1 MKIFRWPVAAFGALE
16 RWVGY
21 LGARLRGPATRLAQH
36 KPTARQALAASLAFV
51 IFLGILWQRC
61 GVLGC
66 PAVEQLSAYQ
76 PGGGCVLLDRDG
88 RQFAILSPVEHAVVP
103 LKELP
108 KYVPQAFV
116 AVEDKRFYEHSGI
129 DYRRVFGSLLVN
141 VKAGSVAQGFSTIT
155 MQLARN
161 VWPDRLPG
169 AQRTLK
175 RKILEI
181 RVALEIERE
190 FTKDEILELY
200 LNNIYFGGGAYG
212 IEAAARN
219 YFGHSA
225 RRLSLAEAAVLAAL
239 PKSPRAYDPRRNP
252 EQSATRRNL
261 VLDMMAAQGRI
272 DADEA
277 QAARAVR
284 LAVRREPPPD
294 WEKPSFAPYFVEAVR
309 RELED
314 RLGEDLYT
322 AAPMRVHTTLDRR
335 AQEIAE
341 QELSRQLRAVESGE
355 YGRFRGRRYS
365 SALEPGGDPEYLQGA
380 ALLMQVQTG
389 DILALVGGRD
399 FQQSRFDRATRA
411 LRQPG
416 SAFKPFVFAAALRE
430 GYSPSQHIADTP
442 LRMELPGGEVWEPKN
457 FGGEFEGEVTLR
469 EALVRSKNVPT
480 VRLAAAVG
488 IPDVI
493 RLARRAGIRSP
504 IPDLPSVAIGT
515 GNVTP
520 VDLTAAYTV
529 FAGMGEASTPRSV
542 TRVDDADGNVVWDND
557 VEVRQVLDPAVA
569 YLVTNLL
576 TDAVNKGTGAG
587 VRRAGYSGPAAGKTG
602 TTSGGADAWF
612 VGYTP
617 DVVGTVWMGFDTP
630 KPILRDATGG
640 RLAAPVWGRIMR
652 RVTRNRAP
660 SHAWIAPKQIHYAAV
675 DPSTGLVLAQGCRP
689 EHGRAVRELFISG
702 RQPASVCPRGTP
714 EPGGPGVLAKL
725 ITWSEGQL
733 KRGRIWVASR
743 FGNEKPVGERKAR
756 EHYLGAPKLP
766 ASADVPTLAQPAD
779 SRRLFG
785 EEAAIPDVPPD
796 NTETLG
802 TSGVTQPDPG
812 DRVLTP
818 SDTGLVQEP
827 ASVDESGLVGTEG
840 RERGRSANPD
850 R

>member
-1 MKIFRWPVAAFGALE
+1 MKIFCWPLAAFGALA
-16 RWVGY
+16 RWVGH
-21 LGARLRGPATRLAQH
+21 LDARLRGPATRLAQH
-36 KPTARQALAASLAFV
+36 KPTARQVLAASLVFI

-66 PAVEQLSAYQ
+66 PAVERLSAYK
-76 PGGGCVLLDRDG
+76 PGGESVLLDRDG
-88 RQFAILSPVEHAVVP
+88 IQFAILSPVEHAVVP

-108 KYVPQAFV
+108 NYVPQAFV

-129 DYRRVFGSLLVN
+129 DYRRVFGSLLAN
-141 VKAGSVAQGFSTIT
+141 VKAGGVAQGFSTIT

-175 RKILEI
+175 RKLFEI
-181 RVALEIERE
+181 RIAREIERK

-200 LNNIYFGGGAYG
+200 LNHIYFGGGAYG
-212 IEAAARN
+212 IEAAARS

-225 RRLSLAEAAVLAAL
+225 RDLSLNEAAVLAAL
-239 PKSPRAYDPRRNP
+239 PKSPRMYDPRRNP
-252 EQSATRRNL
+252 ERSTVRRNL

-272 DADEA
+272 AAGEA
-277 QAARAVR
+277 ESARAAR
-284 LAVRREPPPD
+284 LSVRRDLPPD
-294 WEKPSFAPYFVEAVR
+294 RRSPSFAPYFVEAVR
-309 RELED
+309 HELED

-322 AAPMRVHTTLDRR
+322 ARLRIHTTLDRH
-335 AQEIAE
+335 AQEIVE
-341 QELSRQLRAVESGE
+341 QELSRQLRAVENGE

-365 SALEPGGDPEYLQGA
+365 SALDPSGDPEYLQGA

-399 FQQSRFDRATRA
+399 FEQSRFDRATRA

-416 SAFKPFVFAAALRE
+416 SAFKPFVFAVALRE
-430 GYSPSQHIADTP
+430 GYAASQHIADTP
-442 LRMELPGGEVWEPKN
+442 LRVELPGGEVWEPRN
-457 FGGEFEGEVTLR
+457 FGGEFEGDVTLR

-488 IPDVI
+488 IPNVI
-493 RLARRAGIRSP
+493 RLARRAGIRNP

-520 VDLTAAYTV
+520 IDLTAAYTT
-529 FAGMGEASTPRSV
+529 FAGMGEASTPRGV
-542 TRVDDADGNVVWDND
+542 TRVEDADGNVVWDND
-557 VEVRQVLDPAVA
+557 VQVRQVLDSAVA

-587 VRRAGYSGPAAGKTG
+587 VRGAGYSGPVAGKTG

-617 DVVGTVWMGFDTP
+617 DVVGTVWMGFDNP

-652 RVTRNRAP
+652 RVTRNAAP
-660 SHAWIAPKQIHYAAV
+660 SHEWIAPKQIYRAAV

-689 EHGRAVRELFISG
+689 EHGRAVRELFIAG
-702 RQPASVCPRGTP
+702 REPDSVCPRGTP
-714 EPGGPGVLAKL
+714 ELGKAGVLARM
-725 ITWSEGQL
+725 ITWSEDQF
-733 KRGRIWVASR
+733 KRARTWVASR
-743 FGNEKPVGERKAR
+743 FGNEKPVLERKER

-766 ASADVPTLAQPAD
+766 ARADAPTPAPPSD
-779 SRRLFG
+779 SRRLLG
-785 EEAAIPDVPPD
+785 EEVVIPDAPPG
-796 NTETLG
+796 NAETFG
-802 TSGVTQPDPG
+802 ASGVAQPDPG
-812 DRVLTP
+812 NRVLTP
-818 SDTGLVQEP
+818 SDTSLIQEP
-827 ASVDESGLVGTEG
+827 ATADESGLVETGG
-840 RERGRSANPD
+840 KERGRGANPA

>member
-1 MKIFRWPVAAFGALE
+1 MKIFLWPVAAFGALE
-16 RWVGY
+16 QWVGY
-21 LGARLRGPATRLAQH
+21 LGTRLRGPATRLAQH
-36 KPTARQALAASLAFV
+36 KPTARQVLAASLAFV

-76 PGGGCVLLDRDG
+76 PGGESVLLDRDG
-88 RQFAILSPVEHAVVP
+88 RQFAILSPVEHAVVS

-129 DYRRVFGSLLVN
+129 DYRRVFGSLLAN

-161 VWPDRLPG
+161 VWPERLPG

-181 RVALEIERE
+181 RVALEIERK

-225 RRLSLAEAAVLAAL
+225 RHLSLDEAAVLAAL
-239 PKSPRAYDPRRNP
+239 PKSPRTYDPRRNP

-277 QAARAVR
+277 QAAGAAR
-284 LAVRREPPPD
+284 LSVRREPPSD
-294 WEKPSFAPYFVEAVR
+294 RGRPSFAPYFVEAVR

-322 AAPMRVHTTLDRR
+322 APLRVHTTLDRR

-355 YGRFRGRRYS
+355 YGRFRGKRYS
-365 SALEPGGDPEYLQGA
+365 SALDPGGDPEYLQGA

-389 DILALVGGRD
+389 DILAHVGGRD

-416 SAFKPFVFAAALRE
+416 SAFKPFVFAVALRD
-430 GYSPSQHIADTP
+430 GYAPSQHIADTP
-442 LRMELPGGEVWEPKN
+442 LRMELPGGEVWEPRN
-457 FGGEFEGEVTLR
+457 FGGEFEGDVTLR

-520 VDLTAAYTV
+520 IDLTAAYTA
-529 FAGMGEASTPRSV
+529 FAGMGEASTPRGI
-542 TRVDDADGNVVWDND
+542 TRVEDADGNVVWDND
-557 VEVRQVLDPAVA
+557 AEVRQVLDPAVA
-569 YLVTNLL
+569 YPGHQPADRRREQRHGRRRAARRLL
-576 TDAVNKGTGAG
+576 RTGSGQDRHDQRRRGRVVRRLHARCGRHRLDGFRQPETDFAGCNGRKAGRAGVGTDHAPRDAQPRAISRMDRAEADPSRRRGPEHGAGACAGMPSRTRARGARVIHCRQAARFRLSARHAG
-587 VRRAGYSGPAAGKTG
+587 VRRTGRAGK
-602 TTSGGADAWF
+602 A
-612 VGYTP
+612 
-617 DVVGTVWMGFDTP
+617 
-630 KPILRDATGG
+630 
-640 RLAAPVWGRIMR
+640 
-652 RVTRNRAP
+652 
-660 SHAWIAPKQIHYAAV
+660 
-675 DPSTGLVLAQGCRP
+675 
-689 EHGRAVRELFISG
+689 
-702 RQPASVCPRGTP
+702 
-714 EPGGPGVLAKL
+714 
-725 ITWSEGQL
+725 
-733 KRGRIWVASR
+733 
-743 FGNEKPVGERKAR
+743 
-756 EHYLGAPKLP
+756 
-766 ASADVPTLAQPAD
+766 
-779 SRRLFG
+779 
-785 EEAAIPDVPPD
+785 
-796 NTETLG
+796 
-802 TSGVTQPDPG
+802 
-812 DRVLTP
+812 DRVER
-818 SDTGLVQEP
+818 SSVQARSHMGNQPLRQRE
-827 ASVDESGLVGTEG
+827 AGT
-840 RERGRSANPD
+840 
-850 R
+850 

>member
-1 MKIFRWPVAAFGALE
+1 
-16 RWVGY
+16 
-21 LGARLRGPATRLAQH
+21 LRGPATRLAQH
-36 KPTARQALAASLAFV
+36 KPNARQVLAASLAFV
-51 IFLGILWQRC
+51 LFLGILWQRC

-66 PAVEQLSAYQ
+66 PAVGQLSAYR
-76 PGGGCVLLDRDG
+76 PGGGSVLLDRDG
-88 RQFAILSPVEHAVVP
+88 RQFAILAPVEHAVVP

-108 KYVPQAFV
+108 KYVPQAFM
-116 AVEDKRFYEHSGI
+116 AVEDKRFYQHSGI
-129 DYRRVFGSLLVN
+129 DYRRVFGSLLAN

-175 RKILEI
+175 RKLLEI
-181 RVALEIERE
+181 RVAIEIERK
-190 FTKDEILELY
+190 FAKDEILELY

-225 RRLSLAEAAVLAAL
+225 RHLSLDEAAVLAAM
-239 PKSPRAYDPRRNP
+239 PKSPRSYDPRRNP

-261 VLDMMAAQGRI
+261 VLEMMAAQGHI
-272 DADEA
+272 DAEKA
-277 QAARAVR
+277 QAARAAR
-284 LAVRREPPPD
+284 LAVRREPPPER
-294 WEKPSFAPYFVEAVR
+294 EKPSFAPYFVEAVR

-322 AAPMRVHTTLDRR
+322 EPLRIHTTLDRR

-365 SALEPGGDPEYLQGA
+365 SAPDPGGDPEYLQGA
-380 ALLMQVQTG
+380 ALLVQVQTG

-399 FQQSRFDRATRA
+399 FRQSRFDRATRA

-416 SAFKPFVFAAALRE
+416 SAFKPFVFAVALGD
-430 GYSPSQHIADTP
+430 GYAPSQHIADTP

-457 FGGEFEGEVTLR
+457 FGGEFEGDVTLR
-469 EALVRSKNVPT
+469 EALVRSKNVPA

-504 IPDLPSVAIGT
+504 IPDLPSAAIGT

-520 VDLTAAYTV
+520 LDLTAAYTA
-529 FAGMGEASTPRSV
+529 FAGMGEASTPRGV
-542 TRVDDADGNVVWDND
+542 TRVEDADGNVVWDND
-557 VEVRQVLDPAVA
+557 AEVRRVLDPAVA

-576 TDAVNKGTGAG
+576 ADAVNKGTGAG
-587 VRRAGYSGPAAGKTG
+587 VRRGGYSGPAAGKTG

-617 DVVGTVWMGFDTP
+617 DVVGTVWMGFDNP

-660 SHAWIAPKQIHYAAV
+660 SREWIAPKQIHRAAV

-689 EHGRAVRELFISG
+689 EHGRAVRELFIAG
-702 RQPASVCPRGTP
+702 TEPASACPRGTP
-714 EPGGPGVLAKL
+714 EPAGPGLLAKL
-725 ITWSEGQL
+725 ITWNEAQF
-733 KRGRIWVASR
+733 KRARTWVASR
-743 FGNEKPVGERKAR
+743 FGNEKPVRERKAR
-756 EHYLGAPKLP
+756 ERYLGAPKLP
-766 ASADVPTLAQPAD
+766 ARADVPAPALPAD

-785 EEAAIPDVPPD
+785 EEAVIPDMPPGSA
-796 NTETLG
+796 ETLG
-802 TSGVTQPDPG
+802 TSGVAQPDPG
-812 DRVLTP
+812 DRVPTP
-818 SDTGLVQEP
+818 SDSSLV
-827 ASVDESGLVGTEG
+827 
-840 RERGRSANPD
+840 R
-850 R
+850 

>member
-1 MKIFRWPVAAFGALE
+1 MKIFRWPVAVYGAFK
-16 RWVGY
+16 RWLGY
-21 LGARLRGPATRLAQH
+21 LGTRLRWPATRLAQH
-36 KPTARQALAASLAFV
+36 KPTARQVLAALLAFV

-76 PGGGCVLLDRDG
+76 PGGESVLLDRDG

-129 DYRRVFGSLLVN
+129 DYRRVFGSLLAN

-161 VWPDRLPG
+161 VWPERLPG

-181 RVALEIERE
+181 RVALEIERK

-225 RRLSLAEAAVLAAL
+225 RQLSLDEAAVLAAL

-277 QAARAVR
+277 QAARAAR
-284 LAVRREPPPD
+284 LSVRREPPPGPK
-294 WEKPSFAPYFVEAVR
+294 KPSFAPYFVEAVR

-322 AAPMRVHTTLDRR
+322 APLRIHTTLNRR

-341 QELSRQLRAVESGE
+341 QELSRQLRAIENGE

-365 SALEPGGDPEYLQGA
+365 STLEPGDDPKYLQGA
-380 ALLMQVQTG
+380 VVLLQVQTG

-399 FQQSRFDRATRA
+399 FLQSRFDRATRA

-416 SAFKPFVFAAALRE
+416 SAFKPFVFAVALRE
-430 GYSPSQHIADTP
+430 GYAPSQHIADTP
-442 LRMELPGGEVWEPKN
+442 LRMELPGGEVWEPRN
-457 FGGEFEGEVTLR
+457 FGGEFEGDVSLR

-529 FAGMGEASTPRSV
+529 FAGMGEASTPRGV
-542 TRVDDADGNVVWDND
+542 TRVEDADGNVVWDND
-557 VEVRQVLDPAVA
+557 AEVRRVLDPAVA

-576 TDAVNKGTGAG
+576 TDAVNKGTGSG

-617 DVVGTVWMGFDTP
+617 DVVGTVWMGFDNP

-652 RVTRNRAP
+652 RVTRNRTP
-660 SHAWIAPKQIHYAAV
+660 SHAWIAPKQIHHAAV
-675 DPSTGLVLAQGCRP
+675 DPSTGLVLVQGCRP
-689 EHGRAVRELFISG
+689 EHGGAVRELFIAG
-702 RQPASVCPRGTP
+702 REPASVCPRGTP
-714 EPGGPGVLAKL
+714 ESGGPGVLAKL
-725 ITWSEGQL
+725 IAWSEAQF
-733 KRGRIWVASR
+733 KRGRTWVTSR
-743 FGNEKPVGERKAR
+743 FGNEKPVRERKAR
-756 EHYLGAPKLP
+756 EHYLGTPKLP
-766 ASADVPTLAQPAD
+766 ARVDAPAPALPAD

-785 EEAAIPDVPPD
+785 EEAAIPDVPPG
-796 NTETLG
+796 NAETPG
-802 TSGVTQPDPG
+802 RSGVAQPDPG

-818 SDTGLVQEP
+818 SDAGLVEEP
-827 ASVDESGLVGTEG
+827 ASVDESGLVGAEG
-840 RERGRSANPD
+840 RERGRNANPE